1 MELLEKDNNST
12 IVNLSTQKIQN
23 HKNTILQQLGFPS
36 KVLKTFHKK
45 LKHYRYC
52 GELPDLVPGNYIRW
66 IVIKDPENIYL
77 TNGAFFCDT
86 DFINNEI
93 HVICRNGI
101 GRVFQVKFDE
111 ILIFQRLSDDEK
123 LILKVVDYLDK

>member
-1 MELLEKDNNST
+1 MCIYADS
-12 IVNLSTQKIQN
+12 
-23 HKNTILQQLGFPS
+23 
-36 KVLKTFHKK
+36 
-45 LKHYRYC
+45 HYRYC